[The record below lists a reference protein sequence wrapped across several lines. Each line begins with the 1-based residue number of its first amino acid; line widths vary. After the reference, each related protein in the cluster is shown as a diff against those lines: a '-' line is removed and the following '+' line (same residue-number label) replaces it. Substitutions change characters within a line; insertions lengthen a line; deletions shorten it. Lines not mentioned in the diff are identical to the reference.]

1 MEKLQVLFPEPQLRS
16 LRRIAQ
22 SQDRPVSEL
31 VRAAV
36 EAWLQ
41 RHEPWNEG
49 VREDPPVYSA
59 GEILVEADGLRDMA
73 YTDRDQP

>member
-1 MEKLQVLFPEPQLRS
+1 MEKLQILFPEPQLRS
-16 LRRIAQ
+16 LRQIAK

-36 EAWLQ
+36 EAWLI
-41 RHEPWNEG
+41 RHDPWTDG

-59 GEILVEADGLRDMA
+59 GEVLINADQLRDVA
-73 YTDRDQP
+73 YDD